1 MRMETILSTYA
12 LYANG
17 DHDLAIS
24 LTARTLAVDEAVVRM
39 AVES

>member
-1 MRMETILSTYA
+1 MEEILSIYD
-12 LYANG
+12 LYAGG

-24 LTARTLAVDEAVVRM
+24 LTARLLSLDEAAVRM

>member
-1 MRMETILSTYA
+1 MSMENILSIYA

-24 LTARTLAVDEAVVRM
+24 LTARLLALDEAAVRM

>member
-1 MRMETILSTYA
+1 MSMEKILSIYV
-12 LYANG
+12 LYVAG

-24 LTARTLAVDEAVVRM
+24 LTARALAKDETVIRM

>member
-1 MRMETILSTYA
+1 MEEILSIYA
-12 LYANG
+12 LYASG

-24 LTARTLAVDEAVVRM
+24 LTARSLSLDEVAVRM

>member
-1 MRMETILSTYA
+1 MEKILNIYA
-12 LYANG
+12 LYASD

-24 LTARTLAVDEAVVRM
+24 LTARLLSLDEAVVRM